1 MKVLQFDFG
10 QLTIDDHIIIGEVT
24 QDRHVEMDVVSIV
37 IETAN
42 KYFHGEPWAYI
53 SNRTNS
59 YSLNPNVH
67 QNTPKIGRNMVAFAV
82 VANSEIKQ
90 KIATI
95 EHFFVGNNYCFHV
108 CESLDEAV
116 AWVKEKLRVH
126 LSNMRC

>member
-24 QDRHVEMDVVSIV
+24 QDRHVEMDVVSVV

-67 QNTPKIGRNMVAFAV
+67 QNASRIEKNMVAFAI
-82 VANSEIKQ
+82 VANSELKQ
-90 KIATI
+90 KIAAI
-95 EHFFVGNNYCFHV
+95 EHLFVGNDYCFHV
-108 CESLDEAV
+108 CGSLNEAV
-116 AWVKEKLRVH
+116 EWTKEKLEVH
-126 LSNMRC
+126 LCKISC

>member
-24 QDRHVEMDVVSIV
+24 QDRNVEMDVVSVV

-67 QNTPKIGRNMVAFAV
+67 QNASSFSFVHSTASFNDPQTW
-82 VANSEIKQ
+82 KQ
-90 KIATI
+90 
-95 EHFFVGNNYCFHV
+95 
-108 CESLDEAV
+108 
-116 AWVKEKLRVH
+116 
-126 LSNMRC
+126 